1 MSSQSVIYEKT
12 VKNSGRQD
20 TDWCLTSERRLFQKL
35 IHHKP
40 VGINRHFNIDMLVMY
55 MNNIFDYEEDINFED
70 FLCESDLERLK
81 HRRLEGK
88 QDERK
93 PMAFSPSYA
102 IRPTIEEKLNEYYD
116 MELIQENESPS
127 EELEKIAVFELPTEY
142 QYKEEMAP
150 R

>member
-55 MNNIFDYEEDINFED
+55 MNNIFDYEDDINFE
-70 FLCESDLERLK
+70 
-81 HRRLEGK
+81 
-88 QDERK
+88 
-93 PMAFSPSYA
+93 
-102 IRPTIEEKLNEYYD
+102 IEEKLNEYYD

-127 EELEKIAVFELPTEY
+127 EELEKNAVFELPTEY